1 MSFEANRADWMRSPE
16 CLHVDDVERDA
27 PRGGESGSW
36 RLPIVVPGASC
47 AVVFPRKSEKA
58 RGSCRS
64 RGRQERAHRSLE
76 NRKTG
81 FPQLPQALSSFTGN
95 RKSVTH
101 VPG

>member
-1 MSFEANRADWMRSPE
+1 MRKDGMSARRPRRLRTRQQGDTPGRGACRSSFLEPPARSLLRA
-16 CLHVDDVERDA
+16 RDH
-27 PRGGESGSW
+27 
-36 RLPIVVPGASC
+36 
-47 AVVFPRKSEKA
+47 KSEKA

-76 NRKTG
+76 NQQTG
-81 FPQLPQALSSFTGN
+81 FPQLPPALSSFSGN